1 MIGLDTIDKLLR
13 WGKPREVIA
22 RGKPKLVRSA
32 MATEEFWTAWNDNE
46 QELRAAGLSIG
57 RDYQD
62 PNKWRVSHW
71 QDIDAGIMEEREKRV
86 DMSGA
91 TSAEIVLPKP
101 DGLDYM
107 PFQKAGVRYCLDVF
121 KTQDAGV
128 LIGDSPGLGKTIQ
141 AIGIINATPEISR
154 ILIICPMTLKSN
166 WERELTRWLVRP
178 LTIGHATSEFWPRT
192 DIVLCHYNILHKFPT
207 RLTTYWDLLVV
218 DECHRAKNPKA
229 RQTKC
234 IVGHKPTRNE
244 AAQGVQP
251 TSGIP
256 AKRKLMLSGT
266 PFENRPAELWP
277 IVSYIAPGLFSS
289 RSAFE
294 KRYCGGMMGSHGW
307 EAVGAT
313 NLPELGERLRGCCM
327 VRRTKE
333 EVLKELPPKTRQ
345 VVELDADGLGE
356 AVRREQGAWAK
367 YGGGLEA
374 AHVRMELAK
383 ASEDE
388 AAFKA
393 VVEELR
399 SGMSAAFKELSKV
412 RHETALAMVPGMV
425 EMLRDD
431 LEESAKIVVFAY
443 HQDVLNLCVKE
454 FLGECV
460 LIHGSNPADPND
472 RQKIVDR
479 FQTDPRVRILFGS
492 IDTCGEGLT
501 MTAASL
507 CWFFEQDWRASR
519 MAQCSDRLHRIGQK
533 DNVLCK
539 YAIVP
544 GTISAHMIQTWLRKE
559 EILEQA
565 LDTEREELAA
575 EPSLAPKAEPLASRH
590 QLTVSAT
597 AITEAQRW
605 AILAALKL
613 LSEMC
618 DGARAID
625 GAGFSKFD
633 VAIGKSLSLCS
644 ALSPMQSALGQKL
657 LAKYRRQLGDD
668 TLAKCGIKSKT

>member
-13 WGKPREVIA
+13 WGKAREVSTK
-22 RGKPKLVRSA
+22 RGPRMVRSA
-32 MATEEFWTAWNDNE
+32 MATEEFWAAWNSNE
-46 QELRAAGLSIG
+46 QELRAAGISVG
-57 RDYQD
+57 RDYED
-62 PNKWRVSHW
+62 PNKWRVSQW
-71 QDIDAGIMEEREKRV
+71 QDVDASILAEREKRV

-91 TSAEIVLPKP
+91 TSAEITLPKP
-101 DGLDYM
+101 DGLEYM

-121 KTQDAGV
+121 RTQDAGV
-128 LIGDSPGLGKTIQ
+128 LIGDAPGLGKTIQ
-141 AIGIINATPEISR
+141 AIGVINATPEISR

-192 DIVLCHYNILHKFPT
+192 DIVIAHYNILHKFPT

-218 DECHRAKNPKA
+218 DECHRAKNAKA
-229 RQTKC
+229 RQTRC
-234 IVGHKPTRNE
+234 IVGHKPSRNE

-333 EVLKELPPKTRQ
+333 EVLKELPPKTR
-345 VVELDADGLGE
+345 VVIELSSEGLGE
-356 AVRREQGAWAK
+356 SVRREQGEWAK
-367 YGGGLEA
+367 YGGELEA
-374 AHVRMELAK
+374 AHVRIELAK

-388 AAFKA
+388 SEFKA
-393 VVEELR
+393 VVADLRKKMGVAFTELAR
-399 SGMSAAFKELSKV
+399 V
-412 RHETALAMVPGMV
+412 RHETALAKLPAMI
-425 EMLRDD
+425 ELLR
-431 LEESAKIVVFAY
+431 EEIEELGSVKVVVFA
-443 HQDVLNLCVKE
+443 HHTDVLKMAHAAFPLS
-454 FLGECV
+454 V
-460 LIHGSNPADPND
+460 LITGETPADERD
-472 RQKIVDR
+472 KTVQR
-479 FQTDPRVRILFGS
+479 FQTDRNCGPFFGS
-492 IDTCGEGLT
+492 IRATGEGITL
-501 MTAASL
+501 TAASTVV
-507 CWFFEQDWRASR
+507 FFENDWTASK
-519 MAQCSDRLHRIGQK
+519 MAQCSDRCHRIGQK
-533 DNVLCK
+533 DNVLVK
-539 YAIVP
+539 YYILP
-544 GTISAHMIQTWLRKE
+544 GTIDAHMIQTWIKKE

-565 LDTEREELAA
+565 LDTELEELAA
-575 EPSLAPKAEPLASRH
+575 EPSLAPKAEPLATRH

-597 AITEAQRW
+597 AITAAQRS
-605 AILAALKL
+605 AILDALRN
-613 LSEMC
+613 LSAMC

-625 GAGFSKFD
+625 GQGFCKFD
-633 VAIGKSLSLCS
+633 VAIGKSLALQS
-644 ALSPMQSALGQKL
+644 ALSPMQAALGQKL
-657 LAKYRRQLGDD
+657 LKKYARQLGDEI
-668 TLAKCGIKSKT
+668 LERCGIKTKP